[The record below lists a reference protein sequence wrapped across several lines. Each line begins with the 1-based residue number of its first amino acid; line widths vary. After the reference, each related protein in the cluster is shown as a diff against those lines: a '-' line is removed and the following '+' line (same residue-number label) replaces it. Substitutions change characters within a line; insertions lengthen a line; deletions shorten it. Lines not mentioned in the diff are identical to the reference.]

1 MVLGHLF
8 NLIFTLLSILF
19 IYFHLWWA
27 KGAAAAK
34 MLILLLLLRETLSGK
49 NKNGNG
55 FWRVFSERASLSF
68 FCRMDNRQSNGINS
82 FLTGYINPH
91 TCTPCSHVVKF
102 RHIEQQKIAGCFSKS
117 ISFFVYVTQ
126 CCYSLFS
133 FAFVSSRLVSSSCWW
148 MCSTSS
154 AHLFIFYIL
163 FRFISSILNWLN
175 KWIFLQR
182 IFPRNVSVFFYFHI
196 FWPFFC

>member
-55 FWRVFSERASLSF
+55 FWRVLSERASLSF

-82 FLTGYINPH
+82 FLTGYIHPH
-91 TCTPCSHVVKF
+91 TCTLRVHLLSNFDILNSKRLLVVSQRVYRFLCMSHNVVIPCFHSH
-102 RHIEQQKIAGCFSKS
+102 
-117 ISFFVYVTQ
+117 
-126 CCYSLFS
+126 
-133 FAFVSSRLVSSSCWW
+133 SSRLVSSSCWW

-175 KWIFLQR
+175 EWIFLQH
-182 IFPRNVSVFFYFHI
+182 IFPRNVSVLFDFHI

>member
-27 KGAAAAK
+27 KGAAAAE

-55 FWRVFSERASLSF
+55 FWRVLSERALLSF

-82 FLTGYINPH
+82 FFDWLHQPAHMHSVFTCCQISTYWTAKDCWLLFEEYIVFCVCH
-91 TCTPCSHVVKF
+91 TML
-102 RHIEQQKIAGCFSKS
+102 
-117 ISFFVYVTQ
+117 
-126 CCYSLFS
+126 LFPV
-133 FAFVSSRLVSSSCWW
+133 FIRIRLVSSSCWW

-182 IFPRNVSVFFYFHI
+182 IFPRNVSVLFDFHI